1 MRINRRTRGI
11 VYETGSPGPHGLP
24 SVNFQE
30 RTIPEENPVPAPSNN
45 PDGGTLPGEDIDEA
59 VVDRKV
65 WWRIIPFVVIL
76 LVICILDRVNIG
88 YAALTMN
95 ADLGIDPAFFGFLS
109 GIFFVSYVIFE
120 VPSNQVLV
128 RTGARVWLTRIMIS
142 WGIITLLIAVV
153 QTPVQLAVLR
163 FLLGAAEAGF
173 TPGIMLYLTFWFR
186 KNRIS
191 QALAVF
197 FVAIPL
203 AMVIASPVSAFILSH
218 VAWAG
223 LASWRWLFVL
233 EGVPAILFGG
243 AILFWLQDSPND
255 ASWLSG
261 PERSW
266 LTSRLDE
273 ARVQKETPRSI
284 PFRQLVTTP
293 GVVLLCS
300 CSFLVGLFLT
310 SLLFWIPQIVN
321 SSGLSR
327 SITETGYLVMI
338 PYALSAGVMYLW
350 SRRSDR
356 LGERRW
362 HVAVPLMVA
371 AVFLLLLAV
380 PTAPLAGFLLLSGA
394 IAASYAA
401 YAPFFVLTLES
412 FPPGLRAS
420 GVALVNAIASVGS
433 FAGPV
438 LLGLAGGKTGTP
450 ATTALFFFLGIAI
463 IACAVLLVRNNPGAR
478 TGGE

>member
-1 MRINRRTRGI
+1 MPDLSA
-11 VYETGSPGPHGLP
+11 SP
-24 SVNFQE
+24 S
-30 RTIPEENPVPAPSNN
+30 
-45 PDGGTLPGEDIDEA
+45 GGTLPVRDIDEA
-59 VVDRKV
+59 AVDRKV

-95 ADLGIDPAFFGFLS
+95 ADLGIDPVFFGFLS

-120 VPSNQVLV
+120 VPSNQFLV
-128 RTGARVWLTRIMIS
+128 RTGARIWLSRIMIS
-142 WGIITLLIAVV
+142 WGVVTLLVAVV
-153 QTPVQLAVLR
+153 QTPVQLAILR

-191 QALAVF
+191 QALSVF
-197 FVAIPL
+197 FIAIPL

-233 EGVPAILFGG
+233 EGVPAIIFGG
-243 AILFWLQDSPND
+243 AILFWLQDSPDN

-273 ARVQKETPRSI
+273 ARVQKETPCSI

-293 GVVLLCS
+293 GIVLLCS

-327 SITETGYLVMI
+327 SIMDTGYFVMI
-338 PYALSAGVMYLW
+338 PYALSVGVMYLW

-362 HVAVPLMVA
+362 HVAVPLSVA
-371 AVFLLLLAV
+371 AVFLILLAV
-380 PTAPLAGFLLLSGA
+380 PAGPLIGFMLLSGA

-401 YAPFFVLTLES
+401 YAPFFVLILES

-438 LLGLAGGKTGTP
+438 LLGLTGGKTGNP
-450 ATTALFFFLGIAI
+450 GTTVLFLLLGIAI
-463 IACAVLLVRNNPGAR
+463 IACAVLLVRTGPGVRA
-478 TGGE
+478 GGE